1 MTPQS
6 LTVLSSREVP
16 EVAVAAAEAPSDT
29 SPARQKP
36 LRKALM
42 GTLFALITLLYVMSA
57 AVVTLVLGG
66 VLLHL
71 LTPHRTFDIFFALH
85 KQFVVGTLLG
95 LAIFWLLPPHPWVNE
110 SEERGVRE
118 PADVAGE
125 TESGGVSNV
134 TALSEYRGRGPSHRP
149 SGHGEVVG

>member
-1 MTPQS
+1 MTLQS
-6 LTVLSSREVP
+6 LSKLSTRGVP
-16 EVAVAAAEAPSDT
+16 EDEEVAAEAPSDP
-29 SPARQKP
+29 SPGSSGP
-36 LRKALM
+36 LRKALR
-42 GTLFALITLLYVMSA
+42 GTVFASITLLYVMGA
-57 AVVTLVLGG
+57 AVGTLVLGG
-66 VLLHL
+66 VLLHSI
-71 LTPHRTFDIFFALH
+71 TPRRTFDIFYALH

-95 LAIFWLLPPHPWVNE
+95 LAIFWLLPPHPWVIE

>member
-1 MTPQS
+1 MTSQS
-6 LTVLSSREVP
+6 FAVRSSRGVP
-16 EVAVAAAEAPSDT
+16 EDAEVAAEAPPDT
-29 SPARQKP
+29 SPGRRGS
-36 LRKALM
+36 LLKALR
-42 GTLFALITLLYVMSA
+42 GTLFAFITLLYVMGA
-57 AVVTLVLGG
+57 AVGTLVLGG
-66 VLLHL
+66 VLLHSI
-71 LTPHRTFDIFFALH
+71 TPQRTFDIFYALH

-110 SEERGVRE
+110 SEEKGVRE

-134 TALSEYRGRGPSHRP
+134 TVLSEYRGRGPSHRP